1 MTIIKVKEIVEKHFK
16 VDISLKRREHKWVI
30 PRFIYYDLCRNNLPI
45 ELKIVGKQVNSTHSA
60 VINGASKLK
69 GYLKEYPSYA
79 LSYKVL
85 KKEIKDALSKEN
97 EIEEIEVVAEYV
109 EPNLRDCELD
119 VLSELKEM
127 SDSDISLFIE
137 NRLIPFKKMLASEV
151 IHKVNIVKGA
161 VRNHTMKI

>member
-85 KKEIKDALSKEN
+85 KKEIKDTLKED
-97 EIEEIEVVAEYV
+97 EIEEIEVSVEYV
-109 EPNLRDCELD
+109 KPNLRDCELD

-137 NRLIPFKKMLASEV
+137 NRLIPFKKMLATE
-151 IHKVNIVKGA
+151 IIQKVNVVKGA